1 MNKTLPWTAFKVAA
15 VAAAIA
21 ILFGVLALL
30 IPVSVSHAG
39 SKVGCGNALIR
50 DRGPTESYLINH
62 SSSSWGK
69 ILGYESRSVSSDSW
83 HPSSACTDALTLRRW
98 IAWVP
103 IIGGVAAATF
113 AFTRRPAS
121 GTGPRS
127 QDPHSNT
134 DHPTSTLV
142 AERSEGTPQ
151 TIATRA
157 MGAPSAGWYPDQVD
171 RTRLRWFDGTRWT
184 EATLPIPNTNAGPP
198 SIP

>member
-1 MNKTLPWTAFKVAA
+1 MNKTLSWTAFKVTA

-21 ILFGVLALL
+21 IVFGVVALL

-62 SSSSWGK
+62 SSSSWGR

-83 HPSSACTDALTLRRW
+83 HPSSACTDALTWRRW

-113 AFTRRPAS
+113 AFTRRPGS
-121 GTGPRS
+121 GTEPQS
-127 QDPHSNT
+127 QDPHVNP
-134 DHPTSTLV
+134 DHPTSTPV
-142 AERSEGTPQ
+142 ERSEGTPPA
-151 TIATRA
+151 TSTRA
-157 MGAPSAGWYPDQVD
+157 LGAPSAGWYPDQVD
-171 RTRLRWFDGTRWT
+171 RTRLRWFDGMRWT
-184 EATLPIPNTNAGPP
+184 EATLPNPNTTTQPP
-198 SIP
+198 SLS